1 MSVQIQFRRDT
12 AAAWTAANPVLAAG
26 ELGLET
32 DTTYYKIGNGSTAW
46 TSLAYG
52 SIQGAIANSTVTSA
66 MIVDGTIVAGDIA
79 SDAIT
84 TAKILDANVT
94 AAKIASDAVTTAKI
108 LNSNVTTAKIADD
121 AVTAAKLADTAVT
134 AGSYTTADITVDAQ
148 GRITAASTGSS
159 VSTLDGLSDV
169 SASSPSVNQALIW
182 NGSAWVP
189 GSAGSA
195 VDDASAIIA
204 TRVF

>member
-1 MSVQIQFRRDT
+1 MAVQIQFRRDT

-52 SIQGAIANSTVTSA
+52 SIQGAIPSNTVTSA

-84 TAKILDANVT
+84 TVKILDANVT

-108 LNSNVTTAKIADD
+108 LDSNVTTAKIASS
-121 AVTAAKLADTAVT
+121 AVTADKIASNAWTTNTVIDAAGDLLVGTASDTLGRIAIGTNEFLLTSNGTTAVWQKFNE
-134 AGSYTTADITVDAQ
+134 SDDQVIL
-148 GRITAASTGSS
+148 AS
-159 VSTLDGLSDV
+159 
-169 SASSPSVNQALIW
+169 Q
-182 NGSAWVP
+182 
-189 GSAGSA
+189 
-195 VDDASAIIA
+195 
-204 TRVF
+204 VF